1 MLLIPESFDDWIWD
15 KHSLIP
21 PLIRAMR
28 RHKEIRTQH
37 LWEDDL
43 VDVIDNYPD
52 VNYRYLIRPAQELL
66 PEYEL
71 LEFANKYT
79 DPLIGFGREDAE
91 KAVKEGPGVAF

>member
-1 MLLIPESFDDWIWD
+1 M
-15 KHSLIP
+15 IP

-28 RHKEIRTQH
+28 RHKDIRTQH